1 MSGKDLYLID
11 SDVFIQAKNQY
22 YAFSICPGFW
32 DCLIGH
38 FQAGRVFSIDEIREE
53 LLRGDDEEDLVRWV
67 KGKLPRGFFLPVR
80 EQSVSNSYG
89 KIMLWVQRNPQFLDY
104 AKAKFAT
111 EADGWL
117 AAYAKVHGYVV
128 ITGEQFRPDVK
139 TRVPLPNVCRQFD
152 VECRDVFQMLR
163 DLNVRFEWKK

>member
-1 MSGKDLYLID
+1 MSGGDLYLID
-11 SDVFIQAKNQY
+11 SDVFIQAKNQH
-22 YAFSICPGFW
+22 YAFSICPGVW

-38 FQAGRVFSIDEIREE
+38 FRAGRVFSIDEIREE

-67 KGKLPRGFFLPVR
+67 KDELPRDFFLPAR
-80 EQSVSNSYG
+80 EQRISNVYG
-89 KIMLWVQRNPQFLDY
+89 EIMLWIQRNPQFLDY

-117 AAYAKVHGYVV
+117 AAYAKVHGHVV

-139 TRVPLPNVCRQFD
+139 NRVPLPNVCRQFD

-163 DLNVRFEWKK
+163 DLNVRFEWKG

>member
-1 MSGKDLYLID
+1 MSDGGSYLID

-38 FQAGRVFSIDEIREE
+38 FHAGHVFSIDEIREE

-67 KGKLPRGFFLPVR
+67 KNKLPGDFFLRAR
-80 EQSVSNSYG
+80 EQSVSSRYQD
-89 KIMLWVQRNPQFLDY
+89 IMLWVQRNAQFYDY

-117 AAYAKVHGYVV
+117 AAYAKVHGFVV
-128 ITGEQFRPDVK
+128 VTGEQFKPDVK
-139 TRVPLPNVCRQFD
+139 NKVPLPNVCKQLD
-152 VECRDVFQMLR
+152 VEYCDVFRMLH
-163 DLNVRFEWKK
+163 DLRVQFVWKG